1 MASTTIPLRNDNDGF
16 DSRKQFKERPVS
28 TESSEKLL
36 SWNRSRA
43 TPTTNQQGQWY
54 TTAGH
59 KQTNN
64 SNYDVDLLK
73 HLSTDFADL
82 LNRTDI
88 SDYTFI
94 AVHRCVLA
102 ARSNAFSAV
111 LSGNNSQVDPKKTQG
126 LETSIKNGKLV
137 ISISN
142 TDPEIM
148 KQVIIFM
155 YTAQCE
161 LNERNGTNAF
171 NLFFHRY

>member
-88 SDYTFI
+88 SDCWLNAQHI
-94 AVHRCVLA
+94 AA
-102 ARSNAFSAV
+102 
-111 LSGNNSQVDPKKTQG
+111 K
-126 LETSIKNGKLV
+126 
-137 ISISN
+137 
-142 TDPEIM
+142 
-148 KQVIIFM
+148 
-155 YTAQCE
+155 
-161 LNERNGTNAF
+161 
-171 NLFFHRY
+171 